1 MLDKDVIKS
10 HIKKNI
16 RLFDPLDFCNTG
28 GWANFDELEIVI
40 LSDLENEKGNQVKVS
55 ILYSCDYPASCSC
68 FEGNSKPDSLNKEIF
83 IGKDET
89 FEVLT

>member
-1 MLDKDVIKS
+1 MLDKEVIKS

-16 RLFDPLDFCNTG
+16 RLFNPLDFCNNG
-28 GWANFDELEIVI
+28 GWATFDELEIVVI
-40 LSDLENEKGNQVKVS
+40 SDVENAQGNQVKVS
-55 ILYSCDYPASCSC
+55 ILYSCEYPASCSC

-83 IGKDET
+83 ISKDGT